1 MPRIFAKA
9 LLANPNS
16 TLAELVD
23 ALVKLSQDKGYLQGK
38 EGFSKTICETDSL
51 IDALRDRILQIA
63 SK

>member
-1 MPRIFAKA
+1 MPRISAKA

-16 TLAELVD
+16 TLTELVD
-23 ALVKLSQDKGYLQGK
+23 ALVKLSEDKGYLQGCK
-38 EGFSKTICETDSL
+38 GFAKTISETDCL